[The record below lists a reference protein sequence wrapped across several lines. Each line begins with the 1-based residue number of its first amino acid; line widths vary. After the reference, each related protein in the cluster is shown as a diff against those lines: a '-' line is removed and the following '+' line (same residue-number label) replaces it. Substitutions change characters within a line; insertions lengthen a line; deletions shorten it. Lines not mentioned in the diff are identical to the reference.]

1 MFRSQQVQAL
11 IARRLLDAVG
21 MNQTG
26 NLTVL
31 NYSYVNVSFC
41 ADFILQSGLN
51 ESNILKRTNLTALNQ
66 EQLACFSELG
76 LPASPI
82 PGFYDPAFIFYTL
95 LLMMVVSQSIFIVK
109 QMRSRAFQRT
119 MKALMD
125 IFIFDQVHRLST
137 IKASMEKHEKAS
149 LDSNNNTKNAIENIS
164 ATTNLMQTFEWG
176 QMKTSTQGNGEE
188 QEKFSIRQFINLSHN
203 DLFVAIC
210 NNVIDESTGSYFTI
224 QNHETVREFLQRVMA
239 SLRHPDTLSTMF
251 INYLKLYEKSKYSET
266 SLTPS
271 EIEDFRLNYETLL
284 ATVKAF
290 GRRNSMG

>member
-1 MFRSQQVQAL
+1 M
-11 IARRLLDAVG
+11 IARRLLDVIG

-26 NLTVL
+26 NSTVL

-41 ADFILQSGLN
+41 ANFILQSGLN
-51 ESNILKRTNLTALNQ
+51 ESNILKQTNLTALNQ
-66 EQLACFSELG
+66 EQLAFFSQLS
-76 LPASPI
+76 LPPSPI

-95 LLMMVVSQSIFIVK
+95 LLLILLSQAISIVK
-109 QMRSRAFQRT
+109 QMRSRGFQRR
-119 MKALMD
+119 MKTLMD
-125 IFIFDQVHRLST
+125 IVIFDQVHRLST

-149 LDSNNNTKNAIENIS
+149 LDSNNNTKNAIENI
-164 ATTNLMQTFEWG
+164 TTTSNLMQRFEWG

-210 NNVIDESTGSYFTI
+210 NNVIDKSTGSYFTI

-239 SLRHPDTLSTMF
+239 SLEHPDTLSTMF
-251 INYLKLYEKSKYSET
+251 KNYLKIYEKSKYSET
-266 SLTPS
+266 TLTPS
-271 EIEDFRLNYETLL
+271 EIDDFRLNYETLL